1 MTTTRPTRRTRA
13 AAMAPE
19 ERRAA
24 LVAAA
29 RPVLIEHGQAATTR
43 QIAEAAGVAE
53 GTVFRAFA
61 TKDELVAAVLDAEMD
76 PESFFARIDEID
88 PAAPLRER
96 LVAVTELLQQRFVGV
111 FALMTA
117 LAVPRPPEPPSP
129 ELRRRLAERGP
140 LRLVVPDADRFRV
153 PPEDVVRYLR
163 LLTFSGSHPH
173 VSDHRPLTPAEIV
186 DVVLDG
192 VLQEGER

>member
-1 MTTTRPTRRTRA
+1 MTTTRRERA

-24 LVAAA
+24 IVAAA
-29 RPVLIEHGQAATTR
+29 RPLLVEHGQATTTR

-61 TKDELVAAVLDAEMD
+61 TKEELVAAVLEAEMD
-76 PESFFARIDEID
+76 PDAFFAGIDAIALD
-88 PAAPLRER
+88 LPLRER
-96 LVAVTELLQQRFVGV
+96 LVAVTELLQQRFVGI

-140 LRLVVPDADRFRV
+140 LRLVAPDADRFRV
-153 PPEDVVRYLR
+153 SPEEVVRYLR

-173 VSDHRPLTPAEIV
+173 VSDQRPLTPSEIV
-186 DVVLDG
+186 DVVLHG
-192 VLQEGER
+192 VLREGER

>member
-1 MTTTRPTRRTRA
+1 MTTTRRERA

-24 LVAAA
+24 IVAAA
-29 RPVLIEHGQAATTR
+29 RPLLVERGQATTTR

-61 TKDELVAAVLDAEMD
+61 TKEDLVAAVLEAEMD
-76 PESFFARIDEID
+76 PDAFFAGVDAID
-88 PAAPLRER
+88 AHLPLRER
-96 LVAVTELLQQRFVGV
+96 LIAVTELLQQRFVGI

-140 LRLVVPDADRFRV
+140 LRLVAPDADRFRV
-153 PPEDVVRYLR
+153 SPEEVVRYLR

-173 VSDHRPLTPAEIV
+173 VSDQRPLTPSEIV
-186 DVVLDG
+186 DVVLHG
-192 VLQEGER
+192 VLREGER